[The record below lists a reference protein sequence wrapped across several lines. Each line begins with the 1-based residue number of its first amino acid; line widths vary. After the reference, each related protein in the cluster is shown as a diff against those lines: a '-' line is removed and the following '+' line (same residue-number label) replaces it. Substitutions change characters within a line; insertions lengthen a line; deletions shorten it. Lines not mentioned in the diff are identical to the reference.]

1 MLNKIFNWWKSLS
14 EKQKGLCILFLLL
27 ALPIIFVAGLFLFIL
42 IPFIVMLVAFILLVL
57 ALFKRDKRRQFGISS
72 LIAFIISVSTFSM
85 VDMFMQSDMMNTE
98 EETVNVDQ
106 LEESEKETLAVGSIH
121 ENETINHLLSELNAK
136 YGIGLTEESF
146 TEKVQDIKVSFQLN
160 GVDISVSDTDKNLFI
175 ELNQTV
181 KKDNDG
187 ALLEGFRQLMSA
199 LGLPISNTDFNK
211 LVSELKTY
219 QYQDYNKYTIN
230 DSDFT
235 LNRQELENDE
245 VKLTIKG
252 QLSKADLF
260 KASDVDYKLELGKV
274 ETDKKEESNEENKNE
289 TTDQSTQEAGDN
301 SSPVTQQVSGD
312 TKVHFIDTGH
322 SDSVLIENNGKFAL
336 IDAGDRD
343 DDTTVKSYLTGQGVK
358 RLEYLIITHF
368 HADHFGAADTVV
380 TDFEVGTTFVSNGNA
395 DTQVYQDFIN
405 SLSNK
410 GLKPSVPL
418 EGGEVS
424 LGNATLTFYNTRGG
438 NSNENN
444 NSLVTLLQSG
454 SRQALFTGDAESQV
468 EANLTNIGDVDLFKA
483 GHHGSDTSNTS
494 SLLNRIK
501 PEHVVI
507 MAGANNKYGH
517 PSAEVMNRFKS
528 LGIPVYRTDEQGTII
543 VTLSEDGV
551 SVDKEPGSYK
561 SGDGTQSSS
570 STSSNSSNSTSS
582 EASSN
587 SSNSTSSES
596 SSQESTTT
604 QNKDDNPNGV
614 HNQQSTAPQQSYQN
628 CTLLRQD
635 YPDGVPQGH
644 PAYASKHDR
653 DKDGWAC
660 ER

>member
-199 LGLPISNTDFNK
+199 LSLPISNTDFNK

-252 QLSKADLF
+252 QLSKANLF

-301 SSPVTQQVSGD
+301 SSTVTQQVSGD

>member
-14 EKQKGLCILFLLL
+14 EKQKGLCILVLLL

-121 ENETINHLLSELNAK
+121 ENETINRLLSELNAK
-136 YGIGLTEESF
+136 YGIGLTEEAF
-146 TEKVQDIKVSFQLN
+146 TEKVQDSKVSFNLN
-160 GVDISVSDTDKNLFI
+160 DLDISVSDTDKNLFI

-199 LGLPISNTDFNK
+199 LSLPISNTDFNK

-252 QLSKADLF
+252 QLSKANLF

-274 ETDKKEESNEENKNE
+274 ETDKKEESNEEIKNE
-289 TTDQSTQEAGDN
+289 TTEQSTQEAGDN
-301 SSPVTQQVSGD
+301 SSTVTQQVSGD

-405 SLSNK
+405 ALSNK

-418 EGGEVS
+418 EGAEVS

-454 SRQALFTGDAESQV
+454 SRKALFTGDAESQV

-517 PSAEVMNRFKS
+517 PSAEVMNHFKS

-543 VTLSEDGV
+543 VTLSESGV
-551 SVDKEPGSYK
+551 SVNKKQGTYK

-582 EASSN
+582 GTSSN

-614 HNQQSTAPQQSYQN
+614 HNQQSTAPQQSYKN

>member
-199 LGLPISNTDFNK
+199 LSLPISNTDFNK

-274 ETDKKEESNEENKNE
+274 ETDKKEESNEDNKNE
-289 TTDQSTQEAGDN
+289 TTEQSTQEAGDN

>member
-199 LGLPISNTDFNK
+199 LSLPISNTDFNK

-219 QYQDYNKYTIN
+219 QYQDYNKYMIN

-274 ETDKKEESNEENKNE
+274 ETDKKEESNEEIKNE
-289 TTDQSTQEAGDN
+289 TTEQSIQEAGDN

>member
-274 ETDKKEESNEENKNE
+274 ETDKKEESNEEIKNE
-289 TTDQSTQEAGDN
+289 TTEQSIQEAGDN

>member
-199 LGLPISNTDFNK
+199 LSLPISNTDFNK

-274 ETDKKEESNEENKNE
+274 ETDKKEESNEEIKNE
-289 TTDQSTQEAGDN
+289 TTEQSIQEAGDN

-587 SSNSTSSES
+587 SSNTTSSES

>member
-146 TEKVQDIKVSFQLN
+146 TDKVQDSKVSFHLN
-160 GVDISVSDTDKNLFI
+160 GLDISVSDTDKNLFI

-252 QLSKADLF
+252 QLSKANLF

-289 TTDQSTQEAGDN
+289 TTEQSTQEAGDN
-301 SSPVTQQVSGD
+301 SSTVTQQVSGD

>member
-199 LGLPISNTDFNK
+199 LSLPISNTDFNK

-245 VKLTIKG
+245 IKLTIKG

-274 ETDKKEESNEENKNE
+274 ETDKKEESNEEIKNE
-289 TTDQSTQEAGDN
+289 TTEQSIQEAGDN

>member
-98 EETVNVDQ
+98 EGTVNVDQ

-121 ENETINHLLSELNAK
+121 ENETIDHLLSELNAK

-146 TEKVQDIKVSFQLN
+146 TDKVQDSKVSFHLN
-160 GVDISVSDTDKNLFI
+160 GLDISVSDTDKNLFI

-274 ETDKKEESNEENKNE
+274 ETDKKEESNEEIKNE
-289 TTDQSTQEAGDN
+289 TTEQSIQEAGDN

-596 SSQESTTT
+596 SSQGSTAT

-614 HNQQSTAPQQSYQN
+614 YNQQSTAPQQSYQN

>member
-121 ENETINHLLSELNAK
+121 ENETIDHLLSELNAK

-146 TEKVQDIKVSFQLN
+146 TDKVQDSKVSFQLN

-252 QLSKADLF
+252 QLSKANLF

-301 SSPVTQQVSGD
+301 SSTVTQQVSGD

-483 GHHGSDTSNTS
+483 GHHGSDTSTTS

>member
-121 ENETINHLLSELNAK
+121 ENETIDHLLSELNAK

-146 TEKVQDIKVSFQLN
+146 TDKVQDSKVSFQLN

-252 QLSKADLF
+252 QLSKANLF

-301 SSPVTQQVSGD
+301 SSTVTQQVSGD

-570 STSSNSSNSTSS
+570 IG
-582 EASSN
+582 E
-587 SSNSTSSES
+587 
-596 SSQESTTT
+596 
-604 QNKDDNPNGV
+604 K
-614 HNQQSTAPQQSYQN
+614 
-628 CTLLRQD
+628 
-635 YPDGVPQGH
+635 
-644 PAYASKHDR
+644 
-653 DKDGWAC
+653 
-660 ER
+660 

>member
-146 TEKVQDIKVSFQLN
+146 TDKVQDSKVSFQLN

-199 LGLPISNTDFNK
+199 LSLPISNTDFNK

-252 QLSKADLF
+252 QLSKANLF

-301 SSPVTQQVSGD
+301 SSTVTQQVSGD

>member
-199 LGLPISNTDFNK
+199 LSLPISNTDFNK

-252 QLSKADLF
+252 QLSKANLF

-274 ETDKKEESNEENKNE
+274 ETDKKEESNEEIKNE
-289 TTDQSTQEAGDN
+289 TTEQSIQEAGDN

-596 SSQESTTT
+596 SSQGSTAT

-614 HNQQSTAPQQSYQN
+614 YNQQSTAPQQSYQN

>member
-199 LGLPISNTDFNK
+199 LSLPISNTDFNK

-274 ETDKKEESNEENKNE
+274 ETDKKEESNEEIKNE
-289 TTDQSTQEAGDN
+289 TTEQSIQEAGDN

-368 HADHFGAADTVV
+368 HADHFGAADIVV

-405 SLSNK
+405 ALSNK

>member
-199 LGLPISNTDFNK
+199 LSLPISNTDFNK

-235 LNRQELENDE
+235 LNRQELENNE

-274 ETDKKEESNEENKNE
+274 ETDKKEESNEEIKNE
-289 TTDQSTQEAGDN
+289 TTEQSIQEAGDN

-454 SRQALFTGDAESQV
+454 SRKALFTGDAESQV

>member
-199 LGLPISNTDFNK
+199 LSLPISNTDFNK

-274 ETDKKEESNEENKNE
+274 ETDKKEESNEEIKNE
-289 TTDQSTQEAGDN
+289 TTEQSIQEAGDN
-301 SSPVTQQVSGD
+301 SSPVAQQVSGD

>member
-14 EKQKGLCILFLLL
+14 EKQKKFMYLILLL

-98 EETVNVDQ
+98 EGTVNVDQ

-121 ENETINHLLSELNAK
+121 ENETIDHLLSELNAK

-146 TEKVQDIKVSFQLN
+146 TDKVQDSKVSFHLN
-160 GVDISVSDTDKNLFI
+160 GLDISVSDTDKNLFI

-274 ETDKKEESNEENKNE
+274 ETDKKEESNEEIKNE
-289 TTDQSTQEAGDN
+289 TTEQSIQEAGDN

-596 SSQESTTT
+596 SSQGSTAT

-614 HNQQSTAPQQSYQN
+614 YNQQSTAPQQSYQN

>member
-199 LGLPISNTDFNK
+199 LSLPISNTDFNK

-289 TTDQSTQEAGDN
+289 TTEQSTQEAGDN

-454 SRQALFTGDAESQV
+454 SRKALFTGDAESQV

>member
-121 ENETINHLLSELNAK
+121 ENGTINHLLSELNAK

-199 LGLPISNTDFNK
+199 LSLPISNTDFNK

-274 ETDKKEESNEENKNE
+274 ETDKKEESNEEIKNE
-289 TTDQSTQEAGDN
+289 TTEQSIQEAGDN

>member
-146 TEKVQDIKVSFQLN
+146 TDKVQDSKVSFHLN
-160 GVDISVSDTDKNLFI
+160 GLDISVSDTDKNLFI

-252 QLSKADLF
+252 QLSKANLF

-289 TTDQSTQEAGDN
+289 TTEQSTQEAGDN
-301 SSPVTQQVSGD
+301 SSTVTQQVSGD

-368 HADHFGAADTVV
+368 HADHFGAADIVV

-405 SLSNK
+405 ALSNK

-418 EGGEVS
+418 EGAEVS

-454 SRQALFTGDAESQV
+454 SRKALFTGDAESQV

>member
-199 LGLPISNTDFNK
+199 LSLPISNTDFNK

-301 SSPVTQQVSGD
+301 SSTVTQQVSGD

>member
-1 MLNKIFNWWKSLS
+1 M
-14 EKQKGLCILFLLL
+14 
-27 ALPIIFVAGLFLFIL
+27 
-42 IPFIVMLVAFILLVL
+42 
-57 ALFKRDKRRQFGISS
+57 
-72 LIAFIISVSTFSM
+72 
-85 VDMFMQSDMMNTE
+85 
-98 EETVNVDQ
+98 
-106 LEESEKETLAVGSIH
+106 
-121 ENETINHLLSELNAK
+121 
-136 YGIGLTEESF
+136 
-146 TEKVQDIKVSFQLN
+146 
-160 GVDISVSDTDKNLFI
+160 
-175 ELNQTV
+175 
-181 KKDNDG
+181 
-187 ALLEGFRQLMSA
+187 
-199 LGLPISNTDFNK
+199 
-211 LVSELKTY
+211 
-219 QYQDYNKYTIN
+219 
-230 DSDFT
+230 
-235 LNRQELENDE
+235 
-245 VKLTIKG
+245 
-252 QLSKADLF
+252 F

-274 ETDKKEESNEENKNE
+274 ETDKKEESNEEIKNE
-289 TTDQSTQEAGDN
+289 TTEQSIQEAGDN